1 MTLLARS
8 FAAIACAFALAFN
21 GSVRADE
28 APPSLGVTL
37 APQWDGEEVIA
48 LGVSMLITAPELDEG
63 EALLR
68 IPLMLVGTPTA
79 ALAADEFEAHDDFGA
94 LVLTAQDEDPDASGI
109 YRRYLVGRPTA
120 GDVRVSYAAPPRE
133 VDAQTRGGPL
143 FDMRRQENGLIGAGV
158 YFFAVPPGN
167 APWTITLDWDLSAMP
182 EGARGVWSLGEGRQ
196 QTIAP
201 ANLLNFSFYAA
212 GLLSS
217 ESEDGEG
224 NFSIYWFEDPP
235 FNVNALA
242 RQTRALYDYMAR
254 FFDDEGAP
262 YRIFI
267 RYNVHPGGGGTALAR
282 SFMVGYDP
290 QGETTAGGMQQLLA
304 HEMAHNWPRLS
315 GGAHAE
321 TAWYTEGTAEF
332 YSLVL
337 LLRSGQMDLDGFISA
352 INRRAANY
360 YTNPH
365 LALSNIEAG
374 ALFWS
379 DPRAQRLPYGRGLL
393 YLISVDAQLREA
405 TGGAVSLDDIVV
417 GIFQAQ
423 RDGEAVGL
431 EGWVERIGEHLGE
444 QAQAGFDAMA
454 AGETITPPGNAFAP
468 CLRVVPAEF
477 ATFELGFD
485 DFRLGQVTSL
495 DEASAAYEAGAREGD
510 IIHAMTPPLRVARDD
525 PEAAI
530 TLDLE
535 RDGERFEISFD
546 PRGES
551 LPGWKWE
558 RVEGV
563 DESACGI

>member
-8 FAAIACAFALAFN
+8 LAAIACACALVLAGN
-21 GSVRADE
+21 AQADE
-28 APPSLGVTL
+28 VPPSLGVTL
-37 APQWDGEEVIA
+37 APQWDGTKVTVLEVSMVIA
-48 LGVSMLITAPELDEG
+48 APELAEG

-68 IPLMLVGTPTA
+68 MPLLLVGTPTA
-79 ALAADEFEAHDDFGA
+79 ALAAEAIAARDDLGELA
-94 LVLTAQDEDPDASGI
+94 LTGHDEDPDTSGV
-109 YRRYLVGRPTA
+109 YRRYLVSRATS
-120 GDVRVSYAAPPRE
+120 GDVTASYAAPPRE

-143 FDMRRQENGLIGAGV
+143 FDMRRQEGGLIGAGV

-196 QTIAP
+196 QTVAP
-201 ANLLNFSFYAA
+201 ASMLNFSYYAA
-212 GLLSS
+212 GLLNS
-217 ESEDGEG
+217 EPEDGVG
-224 NFSIYWFEDPP
+224 SFSIYWFEDPP
-235 FNVNALA
+235 FDVNALA

-262 YRIFI
+262 FRIFI

-315 GGAHAE
+315 GGAHAL
-321 TAWYTEGTAEF
+321 TAWYTEGMAEY

-337 LLRSGQMDLDGFISA
+337 LLRSGQIDLDGFIEA
-352 INRRAANY
+352 MNRRAANY

-365 LALSNIEAG
+365 RELSNVDAG

-393 YLISVDAQLREA
+393 YLISVNAQLREA
-405 TGGAVSLDDIVV
+405 TDAEVSLDDIAV
-417 GIFQAQ
+417 GIFQSQ
-423 RDGEAVGL
+423 RGGEQVGL
-431 EGWVERIGEHLGE
+431 DGWVERISVHLGDRAR
-444 QAQAGFDAMA
+444 QDYQAMA
-454 AGETITPPGNAFAP
+454 GGEVIAPPENAFGP
-468 CLRVVPAEF
+468 CLRRVPAEF
-477 ATFELGFD
+477 PTFELGFD
-485 DFRLGQVTSL
+485 DFGLGQVTGL
-495 DEASAAYEAGAREGD
+495 DEASAAYAAGAREGD
-510 IIHAMTPPLRVARDD
+510 IIHSMTPSLRAAQAD
-525 PEAAI
+525 PDAQI
-530 TLDLE
+530 SLVLE
-535 RDGERFEISFD
+535 RDSEWFEVTFD

-563 DESACGI
+563 EESTCGI